1 MSLTLYVNNNY
12 WTNSLK
18 NVLNA
23 YENSLIPVIKGNG
36 YGIGKSNLAKKSEE
50 LGLTEIAIGTI
61 FEAQEII
68 NSDFNQIIVMDPIK
82 DLDKNAFDELKKIND
97 KRLVLTL
104 SDIKDATNLE
114 NTPVIVE
121 VLTSMKRFG
130 LTANDLKTLSNYQ
143 ILGLSLHLPIENS
156 TNGKIT
162 EVKNWLKIYEEV
174 LPQAKKVVY
183 LSHLSKE
190 EFLKI
195 KKEFPNFVF
204 KLRLGTKF
212 WLNDLSNFQIK
223 STVLAV
229 HDVNDENI
237 GYRQRKVNDNYIVI
251 VSGGTSHGV
260 GLQAPRSN
268 TNLKSRIT
276 SILAGVLEAF
286 DQTLSPFVISGKQ
299 RWFAETPHMNVSML
313 KLSKNIT
320 PPKVGSEITA
330 HLRMTTTNF
339 DSVIMN

>member
-1 MSLTLYVNNNY
+1 MSLTLYVSNNN

-237 GYRQRKVNDNYIVI
+237 GYRQRKINDNYIVI

-339 DSVIMN
+339 DSVIIN

>member
-162 EVKNWLKIYEEV
+162 EVKNWLKIYEEI

-190 EFLKI
+190 QFLKI

-237 GYRQRKVNDNYIVI
+237 GYRQRKINDNYIVI

-299 RWFAETPHMNVSML
+299 RWFAESPHMNVSML

-320 PPKVGSEITA
+320 PPKIGSEITA

>member
-68 NSDFNQIIVMDPIK
+68 NCDFNQIIVMDPIK

-114 NTPVIVE
+114 NTPLIVE

-237 GYRQRKVNDNYIVI
+237 GYRQRKINDNYIVV

>member
-1 MSLTLYVNNNY
+1 MRNFANID
-12 WTNSLK
+12 TNKFL
-18 NVLNA
+18 
-23 YENSLIPVIKGNG
+23 
-36 YGIGKSNLAKKSEE
+36 
-50 LGLTEIAIGTI
+50 
-61 FEAQEII
+61 

-162 EVKNWLKIYEEV
+162 EVKNWLKIYEEI

-190 EFLKI
+190 EFLKL

-229 HDVNDENI
+229 HDVNNENI
-237 GYRQRKVNDNYIVI
+237 GYRQRKINDNYIVI

>member
-61 FEAQEII
+61 FEAQDIV

-183 LSHLSKE
+183 LSHLNKE

-223 STVLAV
+223 STVLAI

-237 GYRQRKVNDNYIVI
+237 GYRQRKINDNYIVI

-286 DQTLSPFVISGKQ
+286 DQSLSPFVISGKQ

>member
-1 MSLTLYVNNNY
+1 MSLTLFVNNNY

-68 NSDFNQIIVMDPIK
+68 NCDFNQIIVMDPIK

-183 LSHLSKE
+183 LSHLGKE

-237 GYRQRKVNDNYIVI
+237 GYRQRKINDNYIVI

>member
-68 NSDFNQIIVMDPIK
+68 NCDFNQIIVMDPIK

-162 EVKNWLKIYEEV
+162 EVKNWLKIYEEI

-237 GYRQRKVNDNYIVI
+237 GYRQRKINDNYIVI

>member
-36 YGIGKSNLAKKSEE
+36 YGIGKSNLAEKSEE

-68 NSDFNQIIVMDPIK
+68 NCDFNQIIVMDPIK

-237 GYRQRKVNDNYIVI
+237 GYRQRKINDNYIVI

-320 PPKVGSEITA
+320 PPKVGSEITV

>member
-36 YGIGKSNLAKKSEE
+36 YGIGKSNLAKKSQE

-190 EFLKI
+190 EFSKI

-237 GYRQRKVNDNYIVI
+237 GYRQRKINDNYIVI

-320 PPKVGSEITA
+320 PPKVGSEITV

>member
-36 YGIGKSNLAKKSEE
+36 YGIGKSNLAKKSQE

-68 NSDFNQIIVMDPIK
+68 NINFNQIIVMDPIK

-190 EFLKI
+190 EFSKI

-237 GYRQRKVNDNYIVI
+237 GYRQRKINDNYIVI

-320 PPKVGSEITA
+320 PPKVGSEITV

>member
-68 NSDFNQIIVMDPIK
+68 NCDFNQIIVMDPIK

-162 EVKNWLKIYEEV
+162 EVKNWLKIYEEI

-212 WLNDLSNFQIK
+212 WLNDLSIFQIK

-237 GYRQRKVNDNYIVI
+237 GYRQRKINDNYIVI

>member
-162 EVKNWLKIYEEV
+162 EIKNWLKIYEEI

-237 GYRQRKVNDNYIVI
+237 GYRQRKINDNYIVI

>member
-174 LPQAKKVVY
+174 LPQSKKVVY

-237 GYRQRKVNDNYIVI
+237 GYRQRKINDNYIVI

>member
-1 MSLTLYVNNNY
+1 MSLTLYVNNKY

-23 YENSLIPVIKGNG
+23 YGNSLIPVIKGNG
-36 YGIGKSNLAKKSEE
+36 YGIRKSNLAKKSEE

-104 SDIKDATNLE
+104 SDIKDSTNLE

-237 GYRQRKVNDNYIVI
+237 GYRQRKINDNYIVI

>member
-237 GYRQRKVNDNYIVI
+237 GYRQRKINDNYIVI

>member
-212 WLNDLSNFQIK
+212 WLNDLSSFQIK

-229 HDVNDENI
+229 HDVNNENI
-237 GYRQRKVNDNYIVI
+237 GYRQRKINDNYIVI

-339 DSVIMN
+339 DSVIIN

>member
-212 WLNDLSNFQIK
+212 WLNDLSIFQIK

-237 GYRQRKVNDNYIVI
+237 GYRQRKINDNYIVI

-286 DQTLSPFVISGKQ
+286 DQSLSPFVISGKQ

>member
-36 YGIGKSNLAKKSEE
+36 YGIGKSNLAKKSQE

-68 NSDFNQIIVMDPIK
+68 NCDFNQIIVMDPIK

-237 GYRQRKVNDNYIVI
+237 GYRQRKINDNYIVI

>member
-212 WLNDLSNFQIK
+212 WLNDLSSFQIK

-229 HDVNDENI
+229 HDVNNENI
-237 GYRQRKVNDNYIVI
+237 GYRQRKINDNYIVI

>member
-36 YGIGKSNLAKKSEE
+36 YGIGKSNLAKKSQE

-130 LTANDLKTLSNYQ
+130 LTANDLKTLTNYQ

-162 EVKNWLKIYEEV
+162 EVKNWLKIYEEI

-212 WLNDLSNFQIK
+212 WLNDLNNFQIK

-237 GYRQRKVNDNYIVI
+237 GYRQRKINDNYIVI

>member
-162 EVKNWLKIYEEV
+162 EVKNWLKIYEEI

-212 WLNDLSNFQIK
+212 WLNDLNNFQIK

-237 GYRQRKVNDNYIVI
+237 GYRQRKINDNYIVI